1 MENPQ
6 QPTAEI
12 TEPSIEDAVEPPRE
26 VESQNKR
33 ALAMMTLESVAQ
45 RAAKRPEPLHI
56 KNIPKLHLGMLKL
69 DKELSALRLSAS
81 ARESL
86 ERRKAI
92 NFEEE
97 DSEYEEALTDRSVDT
112 ILTRS
117 NRDELS
123 KSVITQLD
131 RLDFRK
137 SVEGQ
142 CAMLFA
148 EYHELST
155 KAQKICDSGET
166 VLDVSLLKLGDR
178 HIESLVEG
186 LRKISPESSSILH
199 VSVRDNRL
207 SDDGET

>member
-1 MENPQ
+1 MENLQ
-6 QPTAEI
+6 QFTAEI
-12 TEPSIEDAVEPPRE
+12 TKPSIEDAAESLGE
-26 VESQNKR
+26 VESLNKR

-45 RAAKRPEPLHI
+45 RTAKRPEHLHI

-97 DSEYEEALTDRSVDT
+97 DNEYEEALTDRSVDA

-142 CAMLFA
+142 SAMLFA
-148 EYHELST
+148 EYRELSS
-155 KAQKICDSGET
+155 KVQKICESGEN

-178 HIESLVEG
+178 HMESIVVG
-186 LRKISPESSSILH
+186 LSRISPEASSILH

-207 SDDGET
+207 SDDGE